1 MEIVA
6 STPVNAASAVIALN
20 KAAWTLSVSLS
31 ELDKDAKLGNA
42 SLENLTG
49 EVKSLGNECYQI
61 HLKLVEVAS
70 KTKIGSP
77 PPYDGDGRMWT
88 CLTTQVEDASQT
100 IHGLESFVK
109 SVRLEEAEEASL
121 VFRPQRLVQL
131 NKSKD
136 QIEEMVANVRRHS
149 DNLRTTLLLVHTV
162 LAHLVSVRPERPPAS
177 DVVELQHMVTKLQR
191 SSRIGPTWRYSHTE
205 ATLMQYA
212 QEVIVKEMKI
222 CERNPTVNRTVQAL
236 HIESNDD
243 RVPQWAKAIQAIRE
257 DQQESR
263 VSSVVPAISSKSP
276 GRTYSVLRSLS
287 PIQNMQQHEASDSDD
302 DLDTDFAKAAL
313 STGSQAFDAGIYEEA
328 DSLLQEALRILLL
341 LQKRRRAFCDVFSL
355 HYKLAVCAYHVQGP
369 ADAEK
374 ALTGFVEQS
383 ANSDTE
389 REWIHNATHLLAQLY
404 VRMNFLDRARIECEK
419 TLQARR
425 RLQGK
430 QSAASLES
438 MALMAHIYVL
448 LDNRALAKSCLA
460 MIPEANRETVLR
472 VVEESLGKNVE
483 HLDFAS
489 LLSRVR
495 PVDADTIA
503 ERAHSSRLS
512 TTTLESSLDHNG
524 SDSASVMTK
533 SHVADPWHTPR
544 SIASENVTLSDSSPR
559 IKKSHPSVS
568 SETERGFSKDESQ
581 VRDYSPSIRK
591 ADVTVASS
599 SEPEYKGE
607 NKAKPL
613 SRKEI
618 LNKVGC
624 QPRDRA
630 EEAVCDGDYGA
641 LMTTLNKKK
650 GFWRSNVRKRG
661 RTERVTA
668 LHFAALFGEVD
679 MARAL
684 IQAGFGVNEVP
695 FGYSTTLTPLNFAIG
710 ARQVIMVDLLTMN
723 GAVPASPDTWSTL
736 AGQLMSRSWLMK
748 TMSEAEKHLV
758 PKRITEIM
766 DILLHRGW
774 DINAPIT
781 ASGGTVLH
789 QAVCFWTGAYKWDL
803 SLRAAVTSFLCER
816 GANPFQ
822 ANSEGKTPYDI
833 ASASEHQDLMV
844 IIEDHSRQKR
854 LLGTPAMP
862 VELPGQSH

>member
-1 MEIVA
+1 M
-6 STPVNAASAVIALN
+6 
-20 KAAWTLSVSLS
+20 
-31 ELDKDAKLGNA
+31 
-42 SLENLTG
+42 
-49 EVKSLGNECYQI
+49 
-61 HLKLVEVAS
+61 
-70 KTKIGSP
+70 
-77 PPYDGDGRMWT
+77 
-88 CLTTQVEDASQT
+88 
-100 IHGLESFVK
+100 
-109 SVRLEEAEEASL
+109 
-121 VFRPQRLVQL
+121 
-131 NKSKD
+131 
-136 QIEEMVANVRRHS
+136 
-149 DNLRTTLLLVHTV
+149 
-162 LAHLVSVRPERPPAS
+162 
-177 DVVELQHMVTKLQR
+177 
-191 SSRIGPTWRYSHTE
+191 
-205 ATLMQYA
+205 
-212 QEVIVKEMKI
+212 
-222 CERNPTVNRTVQAL
+222 
-236 HIESNDD
+236 
-243 RVPQWAKAIQAIRE
+243 
-257 DQQESR
+257 
-263 VSSVVPAISSKSP
+263 
-276 GRTYSVLRSLS
+276 
-287 PIQNMQQHEASDSDD
+287 
-302 DLDTDFAKAAL
+302 
-313 STGSQAFDAGIYEEA
+313 
-328 DSLLQEALRILLL
+328 
-341 LQKRRRAFCDVFSL
+341 
-355 HYKLAVCAYHVQGP
+355 
-369 ADAEK
+369 
-374 ALTGFVEQS
+374 
-383 ANSDTE
+383 
-389 REWIHNATHLLAQLY
+389 
-404 VRMNFLDRARIECEK
+404 
-419 TLQARR
+419 
-425 RLQGK
+425 
-430 QSAASLES
+430 
-438 MALMAHIYVL
+438 
-448 LDNRALAKSCLA
+448 
-460 MIPEANRETVLR
+460 
-472 VVEESLGKNVE
+472 
-483 HLDFAS
+483 
-489 LLSRVR
+489 
-495 PVDADTIA
+495 
-503 ERAHSSRLS
+503 
-512 TTTLESSLDHNG
+512 
-524 SDSASVMTK
+524 
-533 SHVADPWHTPR
+533 
-544 SIASENVTLSDSSPR
+544 
-559 IKKSHPSVS
+559 
-568 SETERGFSKDESQ
+568 
-581 VRDYSPSIRK
+581 RK

-613 SRKEI
+613 SRKEM

-650 GFWRSNVRKRG
+650 GFWRSNMRKRG

-781 ASGGTVLH
+781 ASGRTVLH

-862 VELPGQSH
+862 VELPGQFH